1 MPSLINYMTV
11 SFLFIFSDKNLCSYP
26 DFLNASEVVLEA
38 ELYGGE
44 GSCAW
49 QHTQLFRESLTDKEN
64 MMEIIV
70 TFKDT

>member
-1 MPSLINYMTV
+1 M
-11 SFLFIFSDKNLCSYP
+11 
-26 DFLNASEVVLEA
+26 SEVVLEA

-64 MMEIIV
+64 IMEIIV